1 MKKYTLLLLI
11 TFLALTTS
19 YAQQDAGAK
28 KILSGVSQKYKAYD
42 AIKTDFV
49 FTLENPQAGIKDTQ
63 TGSLVAKSK
72 SNKFKVTIYGKKVDG
87 KPAIMQEVMSDG
99 KNQWTYLKK
108 DNEVQL
114 NNVDKGGDGI
124 SPAQIFTIYEHGYK
138 YLYTGEQ
145 KVAGKLCQV
154 IDLSPTDS
162 KKSIFKI
169 RLFIDKAQKQIYSA
183 LIFDKNG
190 NKYNYTM
197 RSFATNTSVPDN
209 TFTFDPKAH
218 PGVEVVDLR

>member
-1 MKKYTLLLLI
+1 MKKYILLLLTSVL
-11 TFLALTTS
+11 TFANLF
-19 YAQQDAGAK
+19 AQTDTNAK
-28 KILSGVSQKYKAYD
+28 KILNGVSQKYKSYD
-42 AIKTDFV
+42 AIKTDFM
-49 FTLENPQAGIKDTQ
+49 FTLDNPQAGIKDTQ
-63 TGSLVAKSK
+63 TGSLTARSK
-72 SNKFKVTIYGKKVDG
+72 SNKFKVTIYGNKVG
-87 KPAIMQEVMSDG
+87 NKPTVMQEIISDG

-145 KVAGKLCQV
+145 RVGGKLCQV
-154 IDLSPTDS
+154 IELSPTDT

-190 NKYNYTM
+190 NKYNYTI
-197 RSFATNTSVPDN
+197 RSFAANPAVADN
-209 TFTFDPKAH
+209 TFTFDPKTH